1 MKKYPVV
8 VALLSFFL
16 FILLIACSKDDASF
30 PVGESWVS
38 SDTKV
43 YFIDTVTV
51 ESSTFKF
58 DSISVSGADRYL
70 IGAYTDSVFG
80 LTKSKLFAQ
89 LSNTTY
95 SIDDD
100 AQFDS
105 IALILNYDNY
115 YYSDTTKLQTFTVHK
130 VLQNIKPE
138 EESFYN
144 TSSYRSDPASIGS
157 ITFKP
162 KPIREDSIHL
172 LLNNDFGKTL
182 FDNLQND
189 VINNSDEFL
198 SAYKGLLID
207 PDDNNTVVL
216 GFATSSFLRIYYTLE
231 NETEDDEETL
241 DISFSATNT
250 FNNISSEQA
259 DTYFENLAEQQDLI
273 SSKLTNNSS
282 FIQAGTG
289 IATRISIP
297 FIERINDINGQGT
310 ILDANLKISLKG
322 NSDMY
327 NLFTR
332 DSLQLYI
339 IDQKNQV
346 LGQLYD
352 YSGANAEGLLT
363 QKNEEFKTINYTIP
377 VQLFLDQK
385 LSQFNGEN
393 WYLALYSSNY
403 NTSVDRYILNGEA
416 AKEDLRLKLELTY
429 AVYDED
435 E

>member
-1 MKKYPVV
+1 MKKHPVV
-8 VALLSFFL
+8 VALLSFFF

-58 DSISVSGADRYL
+58 DSISVTGTNRYL

-80 LTKSKLFAQ
+80 LTRSKLFTQ
-89 LSNTTY
+89 LSNTVYTL
-95 SIDDD
+95 DDD

-105 IALILNYDNY
+105 IAIILKYDNY
-115 YYSDTTKLQTFTVHK
+115 YYSDTTQLQTFTVHE
-130 VLQNIKPE
+130 VLENIKPE
-138 EESFYN
+138 DDAFYN
-144 TSSYRSDPASIGS
+144 TSNFRSDPVTIGS

-172 LLNNDFGKTL
+172 LLNTDFGKNL
-182 FDNLQND
+182 FDKLQNNE
-189 VINNSDEFL
+189 INNSDEFL
-198 SAYKGLLID
+198 SAYKGLMIE
-207 PDDNNTVVL
+207 PDDNNTTIL
-216 GFATSSFLRIYYTLE
+216 GFTTDSFLRIYYTLDS
-231 NETEDDEETL
+231 ETEDDEETF
-241 DISFSATNT
+241 DISFSATNSFANIISEKAGT
-250 FNNISSEQA
+250 YFDNLTEQEDIISSEQT
-259 DTYFENLAEQQDLI
+259 D
-273 SSKLTNNSS
+273 KSS

-297 FIERINDINGQGT
+297 FTERINDIKGKGT
-310 ILDANLKISLKG
+310 ILEANLKISLKENS
-322 NSDMY
+322 NSD

-339 IDQKNQV
+339 IDQKNQI

-363 QKNEEFKTINYTIP
+363 EKNEEFKVIQYTIP

-393 WYLALYSSNY
+393 WSLALYSTNY
-403 NTSVDRYILNGEA
+403 NTSVDRYIFNAEE